1 MSKSGIFLVPDM
13 APWPKSDYPAHIGAL
28 FEMIRSPCLSRSPN
42 VINTKQVQTNNPGAM
57 GVFSCISRTRA
68 GKHEQTNFLRAM
80 GLFSCIWRTRAS
92 KPVQTTGLFKT

>member
-1 MSKSGIFLVPDM
+1 MLHIPKPKVFPTCPSRQFPAQGFPSPIHITLLV
-13 APWPKSDYPAHIGAL
+13 KVSQGHKY
-28 FEMIRSPCLSRSPN
+28 
-42 VINTKQVQTNNPGAM
+42 QTGTNKLPRAPGAM